1 MIKQS
6 TFSIGHLRIHTEEL
20 LAAVHGSN
28 EVVVI
33 AENGAPKAVLQD
45 IQAFHSLNRAVSLL
59 EKLAIEH
66 AVALE
71 DKRVEI
77 NNILGQLAG
86 PLRLARV

>member
-1 MIKQS
+1 MKQS
-6 TFSIGHLRIHTEEL
+6 MFSVTHLRVHTDEL

-28 EVVVI
+28 DIVVI

-59 EKLAIEH
+59 ERIAVEH

-77 NNILGQLAG
+77 NSVLGELAG
-86 PLRLARV
+86 PLRLGRG